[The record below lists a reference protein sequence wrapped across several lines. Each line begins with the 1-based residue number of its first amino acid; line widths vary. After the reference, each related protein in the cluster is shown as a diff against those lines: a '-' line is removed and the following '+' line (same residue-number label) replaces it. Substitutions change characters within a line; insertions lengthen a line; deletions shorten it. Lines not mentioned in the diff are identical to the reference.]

1 MKSNI
6 FALTL
11 FATLFAATPALAAGS
26 AVSTSTCQ
34 VVYGGGEVCNTPVKF
49 TINKM
54 VQVPGKGGGN
64 FVDNLTINDQKFFAG
79 QDAVFKVIIQNTG
92 DNDISN
98 LNVVDTLP
106 DFFNFKSGTGNF
118 NASNRTLTWDTGKIS
133 AGQTLEYIITLTVV
147 SDDKL
152 PANQGVTCL
161 INDARAT
168 EASGATAED
177 SSQACVQKQVITT
190 TTGTTTP
197 TVFGQVPVKS
207 IPNTGPE
214 LYSLIGLIPMGAAGV
229 FLKKKSRG

>member
-1 MKSNI
+1 MKLKI
-6 FALTL
+6 FAAVL
-11 FATLFAATPALAAGS
+11 FATLFTAIPVSAAGS
-26 AVSTSTCQ
+26 AVGTSTCQ
-34 VVYGGGEVCNTPVKF
+34 VVYGGGEVCNTPVQF

-79 QDAVFKVIIQNTG
+79 QDATFKVVIQNTG
-92 DNDISN
+92 STDISN

-106 DFFNFKSGTGNF
+106 DFFTFKSGTGNY
-118 NASNRTLTWDTGKIS
+118 NANNRTLTWDTGKIS
-133 AGQTLEYIITLTVV
+133 AGQSLEYMIVLTVM
-147 SDDKL
+147 SDDRL

-168 EASGATAED
+168 ESSGATAED
-177 SSQACVQKQVITT
+177 SSQACIQKQVITT
-190 TTGTTTP
+190 TTTTTP

>member
-6 FALTL
+6 FAVAL
-11 FATLFAATPALAAGS
+11 FATLFAAAPVFAAGS
-26 AVSTSTCQ
+26 AVGTSNCQ
-34 VVYGGGEVCNTPVKF
+34 VVYGGGEVCNTPIKF

-64 FVDNLTINDQKFFAG
+64 FVDNLTVNDQKFFAG
-79 QDAVFKVIIQNTG
+79 QEATFKIVIQNTG

-106 DFFNFKSGTGNF
+106 DFFTFKSGTGNF
-118 NASNRTLTWDTGKIS
+118 NASNRTLTWDTGKIA
-133 AGQTLEYIITLTVV
+133 AGQSLEYRVVLTVL

-152 PANQGVTCL
+152 PVNQGVTCL
-161 INDARAT
+161 INSARAT

-190 TTGTTTP
+190 TTTTP
-197 TVFGQVPVKS
+197 TIFGQVPVKS